1 MINEHLNELGKRLD
15 SYFSNYD
22 NINYWWFNS
31 DIIENSCMRIVIFI
45 KT

>member
-22 NINYWWFNS
+22 NIL
-31 DIIENSCMRIVIFI
+31 IIGGLILILLKI
-45 KT
+45 HA